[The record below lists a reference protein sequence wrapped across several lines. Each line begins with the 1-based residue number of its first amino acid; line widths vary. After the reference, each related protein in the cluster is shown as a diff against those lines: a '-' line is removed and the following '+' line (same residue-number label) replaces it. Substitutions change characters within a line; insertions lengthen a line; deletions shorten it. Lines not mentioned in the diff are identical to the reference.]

1 MINEPRSITKNDAQ
15 IHCNITNIM
24 TFNDLN
30 PYLEKNIK
38 KVYPDNFPVQIEKIG
53 TNYLPLVV
61 ESLKIFCHPYI
72 NWIDNYKYL
81 LVLIPSVFIFLNF
94 KNKTLV
100 IILVLTAFN
109 GLYQSLRSGNI
120 SLIAQLF
127 FLLFLIC
134 VFHRKIVICALL
146 FALVV
151 YIKITIFPVYLLLF
165 FALKNK
171 DVKKFL
177 KFSLVFLLSLIIL
190 TYLIDGENMRTWIN
204 YYNFLSNSENINS
217 FNVVNDTFGNYYDTP
232 SVPNLLHYFLQSNL
246 VLFLVFSIVILIFT
260 TNSLYNFQKTNMS
273 FQTIIMDSL
282 ILYFLLNPYIRTYH
296 LIEVSIFLCFYL
308 KDRMNKLN
316 YLIIFFSIIPQL
328 TLLEVGTQVLAE
340 SSVMF
345 ISLYPPMVFTV
356 FIFIDKLKNKS
367 KKFLHHKV
375 R

>member
-1 MINEPRSITKNDAQ
+1 
-15 IHCNITNIM
+15 M

-177 KFSLVFLLSLIIL
+177 KFSLVFLSSLIML

-340 SSVMF
+340 SSILF
-345 ISLYPPMVFTV
+345 ISLYPPLVFSL

>member
-1 MINEPRSITKNDAQ
+1 
-15 IHCNITNIM
+15 M

-61 ESLKIFCHPYI
+61 ESLKIFCHPYV

-146 FALVV
+146 FSLVV
-151 YIKITIFPVYLLLF
+151 YIKITIFPIIR
-165 FALKNK
+165 NRRIS
-171 DVKKFL
+171 
-177 KFSLVFLLSLIIL
+177 SL
-190 TYLIDGENMRTWIN
+190 R
-204 YYNFLSNSENINS
+204 
-217 FNVVNDTFGNYYDTP
+217 
-232 SVPNLLHYFLQSNL
+232 
-246 VLFLVFSIVILIFT
+246 
-260 TNSLYNFQKTNMS
+260 
-273 FQTIIMDSL
+273 
-282 ILYFLLNPYIRTYH
+282 R
-296 LIEVSIFLCFYL
+296 
-308 KDRMNKLN
+308 
-316 YLIIFFSIIPQL
+316 
-328 TLLEVGTQVLAE
+328 
-340 SSVMF
+340 
-345 ISLYPPMVFTV
+345 
-356 FIFIDKLKNKS
+356 
-367 KKFLHHKV
+367 
-375 R
+375 